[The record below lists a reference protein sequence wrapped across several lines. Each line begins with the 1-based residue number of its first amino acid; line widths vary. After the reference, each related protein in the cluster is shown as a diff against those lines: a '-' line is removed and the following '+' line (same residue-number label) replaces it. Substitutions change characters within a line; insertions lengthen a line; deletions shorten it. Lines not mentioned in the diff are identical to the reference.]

1 MHPLIPYLLGEI
13 HPLGKRLVSNQRCL
27 RTQDIEEVGNAM
39 HLTFFEMLGNWS
51 LGDYWKKEAIE
62 WSWEFLTK
70 ELNLEPKRI
79 SVTCFAGDKDAP
91 QDEEAAGIWRKIGI
105 PKERIYFLGKED
117 NWWSV
122 GDSGPCGPDTEMFY
136 DTGKKKCG
144 PSCRPG
150 DNCGKYF
157 EVWNDVFMEFNRLP
171 NGKLE
176 KLKQRNIDTGMG
188 VERTTAMLQGKD
200 DVYETELFKPI
211 IQTIEETSKK
221 KYQGENKKPMRII
234 TDHLRAATFAIGD
247 GVIPSNIEAGY
258 IVRRLIRLAINEG
271 KRLGIKDKFTVLK
284 TVETVINNYQIEYV
298 YLKNKKEEIEE
309 EYKIEVGKLIKTDT
323 SYKGSKAE
331 LETKKSAK
339 RLGKGNE
346 SPEGVFKAISLP
358 KLKGLIKNEKD
369 YRSFLPYVSTASG
382 VAGTIV
388 FTQKNVL
395 GRPIEGTINTFKKY
409 IHPFDEEESNKS
421 FQELQKKHQEVSKIS
436 AEKKFAG
443 GLADHSGTVTKYHTT
458 THLLHQALRDV
469 LGKHVQQVG
478 SNITP
483 ERLRFDFSHLE
494 KLTDEQ
500 LKKIEAMVNA
510 KIKAN
515 LPVKAETMSLE
526 AAKKKGALAFFGEKY
541 GDQVKVYSIGNYSQ
555 EVCGG
560 PHVKST
566 GGIGRVK
573 IIKEKTVG
581 AGRRRI
587 YIQLAHG
594 S

>member
-1 MHPLIPYLLGEI
+1 MPLPPDPNQPPDVSLQAR
-13 HPLGKRLVSNQRCL
+13 PL
-27 RTQDIEEVGNAM
+27 
-39 HLTFFEMLGNWS
+39 
-51 LGDYWKKEAIE
+51 
-62 WSWEFLTK
+62 
-70 ELNLEPKRI
+70 
-79 SVTCFAGDKDAP
+79 
-91 QDEEAAGIWRKIGI
+91 
-105 PKERIYFLGKED
+105 
-117 NWWSV
+117 
-122 GDSGPCGPDTEMFY
+122 
-136 DTGKKKCG
+136 
-144 PSCRPG
+144 
-150 DNCGKYF
+150 
-157 EVWNDVFMEFNRLP
+157 
-171 NGKLE
+171 
-176 KLKQRNIDTGMG
+176 
-188 VERTTAMLQGKD
+188 
-200 DVYETELFKPI
+200 
-211 IQTIEETSKK
+211 
-221 KYQGENKKPMRII
+221 
-234 TDHLRAATFAIGD
+234 
-247 GVIPSNIEAGY
+247 
-258 IVRRLIRLAINEG
+258 
-271 KRLGIKDKFTVLK
+271 
-284 TVETVINNYQIEYV
+284 
-298 YLKNKKEEIEE
+298 
-309 EYKIEVGKLIKTDT
+309 
-323 SYKGSKAE
+323 
-331 LETKKSAK
+331 
-339 RLGKGNE
+339 
-346 SPEGVFKAISLP
+346 
-358 KLKGLIKNEKD
+358 
-369 YRSFLPYVSTASG
+369 
-382 VAGTIV
+382 
-388 FTQKNVL
+388 
-395 GRPIEGTINTFKKY
+395 
-409 IHPFDEEESNKS
+409 

-478 SNITP
+478 SNIPP